1 MGKSY
6 DYISEYDTILKCTG
20 NKVPKGD
27 TKLKNFEKY
36 QKTAKT
42 EKFPL
47 IEKNVKIIKL
57 TISLIGCRF
66 MQNLKQI
73 GNRNFKD
80 ILVIQFFIQMNF

>member
-27 TKLKNFEKY
+27 KKLKKFEKY

-42 EKFPL
+42 PL
-47 IEKNVKIIKL
+47 IKKNVKIKD
-57 TISLIGCRF
+57 CRF
-66 MQNLKQI
+66 VENLEQI

-80 ILVIQFFIQMNF
+80 ILVNKFFMQMNF